1 MFFICKLFFFFF
13 AEPRKQTFQKQP
25 FNCLPLVRA
34 GGGKK
39 EYEEEMKK
47 ERAGERKMRGK
58 QRSQALFKPVCHK
71 TER

>member
-1 MFFICKLFFFFF
+1 MFFICKLFFCR
-13 AEPRKQTFQKQP
+13 AKKTNISEQP

-47 ERAGERKMRGK
+47 ERAGERKMREK